1 MSTTPSDWISL
12 RSGSWSLAVD
22 PLGAQLSLLRDS
34 HGRDLLWNADPAF
47 WTGRSP
53 ILFPIVGTLQGG
65 EYTWR
70 GRRHALPRHGLAR
83 TRRFEVIRE
92 EERDLLFRLSS
103 TPETLQLY
111 PFEFEL
117 DVAYR
122 LEGSAFEI
130 EATARNVGDGPMPA
144 SLGFHPAF
152 RWPLP
157 FGGERDA
164 HTIEFTFDEPA
175 PVRRLDAQGLLSP
188 QDHPSPVRGRSLPLD
203 DSLFEPD
210 VLIFDRLR
218 SRQLLFGV
226 PGTPRLGVSFAGAS
240 HLGLW
245 TKPGA
250 GFLCIEP
257 WRGIADPAGFTGE
270 LDAKPGVF
278 IVPPGGSQSLAM
290 RLDLI
295 D

>member
-1 MSTTPSDWISL
+1 M
-12 RSGSWSLAVD
+12 
-22 PLGAQLSLLRDS
+22 
-34 HGRDLLWNADPAF
+34 
-47 WTGRSP
+47 
-53 ILFPIVGTLQGG
+53 
-65 EYTWR
+65 
-70 GRRHALPRHGLAR
+70 
-83 TRRFEVIRE
+83 
-92 EERDLLFRLSS
+92 
-103 TPETLQLY
+103 
-111 PFEFEL
+111 
-117 DVAYR
+117 
-122 LEGSAFEI
+122 
-130 EATARNVGDGPMPA
+130 
-144 SLGFHPAF
+144 
-152 RWPLP
+152 
-157 FGGERDA
+157 
-164 HTIEFTFDEPA
+164 
-175 PVRRLDAQGLLSP
+175 
-188 QDHPSPVRGRSLPLD
+188 RGRSLPLD

-226 PGTPRLGVSFAGAS
+226 PGTSRLGVSFAGAT

-290 RLDLI
+290 RLDII